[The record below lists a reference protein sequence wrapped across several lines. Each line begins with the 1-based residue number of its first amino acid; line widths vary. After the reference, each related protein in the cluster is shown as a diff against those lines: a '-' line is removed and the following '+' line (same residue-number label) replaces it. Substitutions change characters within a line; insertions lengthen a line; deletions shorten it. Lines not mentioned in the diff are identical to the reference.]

1 MPTPF
6 ERTWRA
12 LDNDSVWLKTLGMGL
27 ICLLLVGWLVW
38 FVNGRVYV
46 YEVSKKT
53 SLEAVIAAH
62 PVATRI
68 NGRVQKAY
76 LELGRLVK
84 KGEVL
89 IELDA
94 EAEQLALA
102 MRDARVQGIKA
113 QITALRP
120 EIKSHQIALAAY
132 RDAADLAFTE
142 SRAQTDE
149 SKAHSQFA
157 DAQMDA
163 RRNLLDKKYL
173 SVEAFREAEAK
184 VKASHASV
192 KAHTAN
198 ADRLKREGE
207 VATDDRDAEI
217 AKLKR
222 KLAELE
228 GQSLTEEAEGRS
240 IQQRIDAHVVRA
252 AIDGHLGRTETLR
265 VGAVVQAGQI
275 FATIIPNGDLH
286 AVAWF
291 ASAGVGRIQPGQKA
305 RLRLDGFPW
314 TQYGTLAATVS
325 SVGNDPLA
333 DQVRVELTINPQSV
347 PSIPLGHG
355 LTGTSEIAVEHV
367 SPANLV
373 LRAIGHWLTTRHG

>member
-1 MPTPF
+1 MPTSF

-12 LDNDSVWLKTLGMGL
+12 LDNDSVRLKTLGMGL
-27 ICLLLVGWLVW
+27 IGLLLLGWLFW

-68 NGRVQKAY
+68 HGRVLRAH

-102 MRDARVQGIKA
+102 MSDARIHGIKA

-157 DAQMDA
+157 DALMDA
-163 RRNLLDKKYL
+163 RRSLLGKKYL

-228 GQSLTEEAEGRS
+228 GQFLTEEAENRS
-240 IQQRIDAHVVRA
+240 IQRWA
-252 AIDGHLGRTETLR
+252 
-265 VGAVVQAGQI
+265 
-275 FATIIPNGDLH
+275 
-286 AVAWF
+286 
-291 ASAGVGRIQPGQKA
+291 
-305 RLRLDGFPW
+305 
-314 TQYGTLAATVS
+314 
-325 SVGNDPLA
+325 
-333 DQVRVELTINPQSV
+333 
-347 PSIPLGHG
+347 
-355 LTGTSEIAVEHV
+355 
-367 SPANLV
+367 
-373 LRAIGHWLTTRHG
+373 